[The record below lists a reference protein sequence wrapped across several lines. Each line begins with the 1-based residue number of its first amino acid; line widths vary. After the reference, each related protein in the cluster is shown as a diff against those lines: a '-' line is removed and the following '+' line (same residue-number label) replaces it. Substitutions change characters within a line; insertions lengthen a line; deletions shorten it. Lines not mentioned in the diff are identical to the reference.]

1 MQETPSGS
9 TQCSEA
15 GVLGEG
21 SSADSGGGAAEL
33 SVGAERKHR
42 RSPKTHPGEDNSFP
56 RSDAG
61 GEGLFSLAQDSMHRR
76 PVMLQLCSAQKAPG
90 DW

>member
-1 MQETPSGS
+1 MQETPSES
-9 TQCSEA
+9 TRCSEA

-21 SSADSGGGAAEL
+21 SLADSGGGAAEL

-42 RSPKTHPGEDNSFP
+42 RSPQTHPGENSSFP

-61 GEGLFSLAQDSMHRR
+61 GEGLFSLS
-76 PVMLQLCSAQKAPG
+76 
-90 DW
+90 